1 MPRIS
6 HVLETCIYGRNLAA
20 MERFY
25 STTLGLT
32 KMSEEFPR
40 HVFFRL
46 NSQSM
51 LLVFNP
57 DETCEAQDVPSH
69 GATGPG
75 HVAFAVDALDVGAWR
90 DALDARG
97 VEIEREIDWANGA
110 HSLYFRDP
118 AGNSVE
124 LVTRDLWNNTD

>member
-6 HVLETCIYGRNLAA
+6 HVLETCIYGRNLDA

-25 STTLGLT
+25 TSTLGLT
-32 KMSEEFPR
+32 KMSAEPPR

-46 NSQSM
+46 NPQSV

-57 DETCEAQDVPSH
+57 EETSGEQDVPSH

-75 HVAFAVDALDVGAWR
+75 HVAFAIDDDDVDAWR
-90 DALDARG
+90 DTLEARG
-97 VEIEREIDWANGA
+97 VDIEREIRWPNGA

-124 LVTRDLWNNTD
+124 LVTRELWYNND

>member
-6 HVLETCIYGRNLAA
+6 HVLETCIYGRNLDA

-25 STTLGLT
+25 TSILGLT
-32 KMSEEFPR
+32 KMSAEPPR

-46 NSQSM
+46 STTSV

-57 DETCEAQDVPSH
+57 DETCGEQDVPSH
-69 GATGPG
+69 GANGPG
-75 HVAFAVDALDVGAWR
+75 HVAFAIDDDDIDAWR
-90 DALDARG
+90 DTLEARD
-97 VEIEREIDWANGA
+97 VEIEREIDWPNGA

-124 LVTRDLWNNTD
+124 LVTRELWNNDD